1 MYEVDQTII
10 AKAINCDKNHVCLT
24 EEIPSI
30 CKVSSCVGCK
40 IHFLKKLERDCPYH
54 QEFGF
59 SYICKCPVR
68 MEIYDKYKI

>member
-1 MYEVDQTII
+1 MYEVEKSII
-10 AKAINCDKNHVCLT
+10 DKTINCDNNFACLT
-24 EEIPSI
+24 EENSPS

-40 IHFLKKLERDCPYH
+40 IHFLEKLERDCPYH

-68 MEIYDKYKI
+68 IELYNKYKI